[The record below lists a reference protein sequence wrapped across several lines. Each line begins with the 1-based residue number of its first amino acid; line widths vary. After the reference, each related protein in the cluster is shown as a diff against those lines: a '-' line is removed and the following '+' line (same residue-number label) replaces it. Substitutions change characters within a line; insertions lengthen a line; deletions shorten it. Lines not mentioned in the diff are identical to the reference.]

1 MPSEH
6 SRVYRFAEFEVNPVA
21 RTLMRNEVAIG
32 LSRRSFDLLL
42 YFVQNSGKILSKDEL
57 LKQIWPDTFV
67 DENSLAKSI
76 SVLRKALDDG
86 STERNFVL
94 TLPGRGYQ
102 FGAPVEVTVP
112 GGGMSHAVLATGG
125 EKQDIGILHQQRTI
139 RTSLSEVQQSR
150 SRSIARGV
158 IALVLGATT
167 ALGAAAGA
175 GYLLWRHFHPA
186 PLSASVVLADFEN
199 TTGDKDFD
207 IALNRVFQIELEQS
221 PFLEIVPRSTVRKTL
236 TEMQRK
242 ADEPLT
248 QELAREVCERNNA
261 QAVLSAS
268 ISNFAGK
275 YLLIMNASSC
285 VTGKSLAGYQQEVA
299 QKADVLAALDKAA
312 GRVRKQLGES
322 AASLDKFQKPIAE
335 ATTSSL
341 EALRTYTQ
349 AQDAFYRGDEKTAE
363 ALFQRAI
370 DLDGNFATAYR
381 ALGVALYN
389 RRDYAQAAVL
399 IQKAYSLRSHTT
411 ERDRLTI
418 EILYNAFGTYDY
430 QATIAS
436 MRLFNQLF
444 PNNVTNWSNLCS
456 MYTLV
461 GDYAHAVE
469 AGENTL
475 RFGAP
480 AAQMTDSVAL
490 AYQRANRFAD
500 AKRVATASI
509 AAGKETFDL
518 HQILFQIAVA
528 EDDGAARKTEGDWG
542 FTHDKS
548 DYALDDLGM
557 AAAAEGKV
565 HEAADD
571 FSRAR
576 REVVRQGD
584 SDFAEALALDT
595 VDTMLNAGDFEQA
608 RASLNG
614 LRVTGNASGHFAR
627 LKAELG
633 DMGPARKFIAEVNS
647 SGETNTIHRYRDLPM
662 LRALQSLDAHQP
674 AQAVEEME
682 PARPYQM
689 VDFEILSLR
698 GRAEAEAGMLNR
710 AADDYRLIL
719 ANRGIAPISPLFAVA
734 HLRLARVLV
743 KARQTAAALAEYQ
756 AFLNAWKDGDPQE
769 PLLVQAKK
777 ENALLQIHQ

>member
-1 MPSEH
+1 MPPELSP
-6 SRVYRFAEFEVNPVA
+6 VYRFGEFEVNPIA
-21 RTLMRNEVAIG
+21 RTLMRKEAAIG

-86 STERNFVL
+86 SNERNFVL

-102 FGAPVEVTVP
+102 FGAPVEVIVP
-112 GGGMSHAVLATGG
+112 CGGTIHAALDLGAET
-125 EKQDIGILHQQRTI
+125 QAIGILRQQRTI
-139 RTSLSEVQQSR
+139 RTSVSEVQQNPTR
-150 SRSIARGV
+150 LTARGLF
-158 IALVLGATT
+158 ALVLGVTI

-175 GYLLWRHFHPA
+175 GYLLWRHLHPA
-186 PLSASVVLADFEN
+186 PLSVSVVLADFEN
-199 TTGDKDFD
+199 TTGDRDFD
-207 IALNRVFQIELEQS
+207 VALNRVFQIELEQS
-221 PFLEIVPRSTVRKTL
+221 PFLEIVPRSTVRQTL

-285 VTGKSLAGYQQEVA
+285 VTGKSLAGFQQQVN
-299 QKADVLAALDKAA
+299 QKGDVLAALDRAA

-322 AASLDKFQKPIAE
+322 ASSLDKFQKPIAV

-363 ALFQRAI
+363 ALFQKAI

-381 ALGVALYN
+381 ALAVALYN
-389 RRDYAQAAVL
+389 RREYAQAAAL

-430 QATIAS
+430 QATISS

-444 PNNVTNWSNLCS
+444 PSNATNWANLCG

-461 GDYAHAVE
+461 GDYAQAVE
-469 AGENTL
+469 AGEITL
-475 RFGAP
+475 RFGVH
-480 AAQMTDSVAL
+480 AAQISEMAAVA
-490 AYQRANRFAD
+490 YERANRFAD

-509 AAGKETFDL
+509 ADGKETFDL
-518 HQILFQIAVA
+518 HQVLFQIAVA
-528 EDDGAARKTEGDWG
+528 ENDAAVRKSEGDWG
-542 FTHDKS
+542 LTHDKS

-565 HEAADD
+565 HEAVGD

-576 REVVRQGD
+576 REVERQGD
-584 SDFAEALALDT
+584 SDFAEALALDI
-595 VDTMLNAGDFEQA
+595 VDTMSNAGDLEQA
-608 RASLNG
+608 IASLNG
-614 LRVTGNASGHFAR
+614 LKVTGNASGHFAR

-647 SGETNTIHRYRDLPM
+647 IGGTNTIHRYRDLPM
-662 LRALQSLDAHQP
+662 LRALLALDAHQP
-674 AQAVEEME
+674 TQAVEEME
-682 PARPYQM
+682 PARLYQM
-689 VDFEILSLR
+689 VDFEIPSLR
-698 GRAEAEAGMLNR
+698 GRAEAEAGMLER

-719 ANRGIAPISPLFAVA
+719 ANRGIAPISPLYTVA

-743 KARQTAAALAEYQ
+743 MEKNTAAARAEYK

-769 PLLVQAKK
+769 PLLLQAKEEYAK
-777 ENALLQIHQ
+777 LPAN